1 MEAVRPV
8 LHPPLARLLILPT
21 QVFLNAIAYYQPLK
35 RDLVVRQLL
44 NTSMRYFLRRPFQVL
59 LAGAIALVLI
69 SCQITSQAQNSS
81 PTDTP
86 NPEPIES
93 PASLTPTEASELS
106 AAPAELP
113 PLPYDYAALEPYI
126 DAETMRLHHDNHHA
140 TYVKNLNEVVQ
151 SNPDLQ
157 NLSVEAMLR
166 DLDSLPEAIRIPVR
180 NNGGG
185 HVNHTMFWQIMAP
198 DAGGEPTG
206 ALADAIN
213 QTFGSFD
220 EFKRQFNEAGANQ
233 FGSGWVWLV
242 RSPEGQLQ
250 ITSTLNQ
257 DNPIMQGLY
266 PVMGN
271 DVWEHAYYLN
281 YQNRRAEYLE
291 NWWNVVNWAEVDR
304 RFTQASR
311 S

>member
-1 MEAVRPV
+1 
-8 LHPPLARLLILPT
+8 
-21 QVFLNAIAYYQPLK
+21 
-35 RDLVVRQLL
+35 
-44 NTSMRYFLRRPFQVL
+44 
-59 LAGAIALVLI
+59 
-69 SCQITSQAQNSS
+69 
-81 PTDTP
+81 
-86 NPEPIES
+86 
-93 PASLTPTEASELS
+93 
-106 AAPAELP
+106 
-113 PLPYDYAALEPYI
+113 
-126 DAETMRLHHDNHHA
+126 MRLHHDNHHA